1 MNTDERRLFLLNLSA
16 DACRNRTPV
25 IGNNNILYL
34 CLSAFICG
42 QTFLFMN
49 IVNTQV
55 AYILHKHA
63 YRETSSILD
72 VLTKDYGRVSL
83 MARGCRGKR
92 SKIAGNLMLF
102 TPLVVSWQGKGNL
115 PYLKSIERADLKAP
129 VLKSKSLLSAMY
141 INELLMY
148 FLHKHD
154 VHETIFEQY
163 HHCLYALENNNKIE
177 IALRKFEIKLLELLG
192 FGLSLHA
199 EADTGELILADE
211 MYLYY
216 LEHGPVKCRNNMSM
230 DGRYVARSQ
239 EGSAIISMDGV
250 YAEDCLEQFQRMSMD
265 GRAENCSMHFPHSPR
280 PCGSYVA
287 RSQEG
292 GVNNAADVPQIS
304 GSCLLAL
311 SSEQFQIISENSLYL
326 AELKRL
332 MRFVINHHL
341 GSKKLKSRELF
352 KPVGRQPG

>member
-1 MNTDERRLFLLNLSA
+1 
-16 DACRNRTPV
+16 
-25 IGNNNILYL
+25 
-34 CLSAFICG
+34 
-42 QTFLFMN
+42 MN
-49 IVNTQV
+49 IVNTQI

-102 TPLVVSWQGKGNL
+102 TPLVVSWQGKGDL

-192 FGLSLHA
+192 FGLSLHT
-199 EADTGELILADE
+199 EADTGELILA
-211 MYLYY
+211 
-216 LEHGPVKCRNNMSM
+216 
-230 DGRYVARSQ
+230 
-239 EGSAIISMDGV
+239 
-250 YAEDCLEQFQRMSMD
+250 
-265 GRAENCSMHFPHSPR
+265 SP
-280 PCGSYVA
+280 Y
-287 RSQEG
+287 
-292 GVNNAADVPQIS
+292 
-304 GSCLLAL
+304 
-311 SSEQFQIISENSLYL
+311 
-326 AELKRL
+326 
-332 MRFVINHHL
+332 
-341 GSKKLKSRELF
+341 
-352 KPVGRQPG
+352 

>member
-1 MNTDERRLFLLNLSA
+1 MS
-16 DACRNRTPV
+16 
-25 IGNNNILYL
+25 
-34 CLSAFICG
+34 
-42 QTFLFMN
+42 
-49 IVNTQV
+49 IVNTQI
-55 AYILHKHA
+55 AYILHKRP

-129 VLKSKSLLSAMY
+129 VLKNKSLLSAMY
-141 INELLMY
+141 VNELLMY

-154 VHETIFEQY
+154 VHDAIFEQY
-163 HHCLYALENNNKIE
+163 HHCLYALENNNNLE

-192 FGLSLHA
+192 FGLNLHA

-211 MYLYY
+211 MYHYY
-216 LEHGPVKCRNNMSM
+216 LEHGPVKCRDN
-230 DGRYVARSQ
+230 VVSQ
-239 EGSAIISMDGV
+239 
-250 YAEDCLEQFQRMSMD
+250 
-265 GRAENCSMHFPHSPR
+265 PR
-280 PCGSYVA
+280 
-287 RSQEG
+287 
-292 GVNNAADVPQIS
+292 IS

-311 SSEQFQIISENSLYL
+311 SNEQFQIIAENTHYL

-341 GSKKLKSRELF
+341 GNKKLKSRELF
-352 KPVGRQPG
+352 KPVGQQPG